1 MITPV
6 VDISQFI
13 IEGFLHIWP
22 YLLIT
27 IPLAVVVQMSGASK
41 YIKRAFEA
49 RPLTAIL
56 LATLVGAFSP
66 FCSCGV
72 IPVIASLLI
81 SGVPL
86 APVMS
91 FWIASPS
98 MDPEIFF
105 LSVGMVGWEL
115 AVWRLAGTLVLS
127 LGAGFITHM
136 LMQNGWLG
144 NEILR
149 TRRVSKVQ
157 STPELLKKAWQNIK
171 GRFSK
176 VRPSGSVFPTAISPS
191 SNAFQFAPVAAP
203 AKPEST
209 TTRKAGGL
217 DFTAIGGKGGARKA
231 PIVENNAV
239 EPGAKHP
246 VWKTQTTTD
255 CSSCSTAV
263 TSASVSSLPKLEFV
277 MATSPEENCESAQS
291 GCGCDGKSETFRQR
305 LFKETLSATMMVVK
319 FMALAFFLE
328 ALIILYV
335 PQEWIT
341 TVLGQKNPMAIA
353 SAAVLGV
360 PVYTSSLTALPMISG
375 LLTQGMNPAAA
386 LAFLIAG
393 PTTTLPAMAAV
404 WPLVARRVF
413 FLYVSFSLAGAVL
426 MGYVYRIVAMWT

>member
-1 MITPV
+1 MIEPV
-6 VDISQFI
+6 LRISQFI
-13 IEGFLHIWP
+13 AESFLHIWP
-22 YLLIT
+22 YVIVT
-27 IPLAVVVQMSGASK
+27 IPLAVAVQMSGASK

-56 LATLVGAFSP
+56 LATVLGAFSP

-105 LSVGMVGWEL
+105 LSVGMIGWEL
-115 AVWRLAGTLVLS
+115 AVWRLAATLVLS

-144 NEILR
+144 KEILR
-149 TRRVSKVQ
+149 TRKVVKVQ
-157 STPELLKKAWQNIK
+157 STVELFKKGWQRVK
-171 GRFSK
+171 GSLAGVWSLGR
-176 VRPSGSVFPTAISPS
+176 VFPPMV
-191 SNAFQFAPVAAP
+191 SNSRGQLQYVPMVVP
-203 AKPEST
+203 AKPEAA
-209 TTRKAGGL
+209 AG
-217 DFTAIGGKGGARKA
+217 
-231 PIVENNAV
+231 
-239 EPGAKHP
+239 
-246 VWKTQTTTD
+246 
-255 CSSCSTAV
+255 CSSCSTGI
-263 TSASVSSLPKLEFV
+263 TPLMGPSPEKLELFN
-277 MATSPEENCESAQS
+277 TPSSEGSGCSGEES
-291 GCGCDGKSETFRQR
+291 CGCDGAPATFRQR
-305 LFKETLSATMMVVK
+305 LFKETLSATVMVVK

-341 TVLGQKNPMAIA
+341 AALGQKNPMAIA
-353 SAAVLGV
+353 TAAILGV
-360 PVYTSSLTALPMISG
+360 PTYTSSLTALPMISG

-413 FLYVSFSLAGAVL
+413 VLYVSFSLAGAIII
-426 MGYVYRIVAMWT
+426 GYLKLIIG